1 MHNEKKEYILK
12 EALGYF
18 LKYGVK
24 NFTMVDIAEKLS
36 VSKKTLYQLFTNK
49 ENLLFEVVDELWQKF
64 LKDVNAIN
72 QEELLNPLE
81 KIISIYRLSIATIRS
96 IDPIFVRSLQK
107 YQAKVMQS
115 FQQYREHF
123 RVNLIHQLLQQAKTE
138 KLINA
143 ETDID
148 FFIQINFENVDQRL
162 WLDSSLAPYSEE
174 KILKYLIV
182 YRLKGIAT
190 NPQLL

>member
-64 LKDVNAIN
+64 LKDVDAIN
-72 QEELLNPLE
+72 
-81 KIISIYRLSIATIRS
+81 
-96 IDPIFVRSLQK
+96 
-107 YQAKVMQS
+107 
-115 FQQYREHF
+115 
-123 RVNLIHQLLQQAKTE
+123 
-138 KLINA
+138 
-143 ETDID
+143 
-148 FFIQINFENVDQRL
+148 
-162 WLDSSLAPYSEE
+162 
-174 KILKYLIV
+174 
-182 YRLKGIAT
+182 
-190 NPQLL
+190 

>member
-1 MHNEKKEYILK
+1 MDNERKEYILK

-24 NFTMVDIAEKLS
+24 NFTMDDIAEELS

-64 LKDVNAIN
+64 LKEVAEIN
-72 QEELLNPLE
+72 QQQLNPLE
-81 KIISIYRLSIATIRS
+81 KIISIYQLTIATIRS
-96 IDPIFVRSLQK
+96 IDPIFVHSLQK
-107 YQAKVMQS
+107 YQSKVMQS
-115 FQQYREHF
+115 FQRYRNYF
-123 RVNLIHQLLQQAKTE
+123 RDDLIHKLLQLAKEE
-138 KLINA
+138 KLIHP
-143 ETDID
+143 EMDIEL
-148 FFIQINFENVDQRL
+148 FIQINFENVDQRL
-162 WLDSSLAPYSEE
+162 WNDTNLSQYSEE
-174 KILKYLIV
+174 KILKYLIT

>member
-1 MHNEKKEYILK
+1 MDNERKEYILK

-24 NFTMVDIAEKLS
+24 NFTMDDIAEKLS

-64 LKDVNAIN
+64 LKEVAEIN
-72 QEELLNPLE
+72 QQQLNPLE
-81 KIISIYRLSIATIRS
+81 KIISIYQFAIATIRS

-107 YQAKVMQS
+107 YQSKVMLS
-115 FQQYREHF
+115 FQRYRNYF
-123 RVNLIHQLLQQAKTE
+123 RDDLIHKLLLQAKKE
-138 KLINA
+138 KLIHS
-143 ETDID
+143 ETDIEL
-148 FFIQINFENVDQRL
+148 FIQINFENVDQRL
-162 WLDSSLAPYSEE
+162 WNDTNLSQYSEE
-174 KILKYLIV
+174 KILKYLIT